1 MKSSN
6 GSIPR
11 RSNLSTQVQP
21 AGPWRRRVI
30 VRAISAGRRRDSP
43 SDPRR
48 VYDVLP
54 PLPEDDADEHEHRR
68 QVHQEDPEDRAAGR
82 SKLLKGIVQELVH
95 IFSKHISKR

>member
-1 MKSSN
+1 ME
-6 GSIPR
+6 I
-11 RSNLSTQVQP
+11 VQP

-30 VRAISAGRRRDSP
+30 VRAISTGRRRDSP
-43 SDPRR
+43 NDPRR
-48 VYDVLP
+48 VYVLP

>member
-1 MKSSN
+1 ME
-6 GSIPR
+6 I
-11 RSNLSTQVQP
+11 VQP

-30 VRAISAGRRRDSP
+30 VRAISTGRQRDSS

-48 VYDVLP
+48 VYVLP

-95 IFSKHISKR
+95 IFSKHVSKR